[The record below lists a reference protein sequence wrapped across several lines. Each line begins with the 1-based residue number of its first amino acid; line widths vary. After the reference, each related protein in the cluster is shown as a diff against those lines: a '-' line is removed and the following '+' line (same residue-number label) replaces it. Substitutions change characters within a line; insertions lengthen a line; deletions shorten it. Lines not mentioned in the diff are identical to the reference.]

1 MGEWVQVAD
10 LAELARRK
18 RKLVMVGGE
27 DIALFLIDGQVY
39 ALRDTCIHKQR
50 SLSKGVVLRGRV
62 ICPGHQW
69 AFDPATGQVDDQ
81 EQCQPTY
88 DVLVENDKV
97 YVGPARR
104 LGGTGRATGGE
115 GQYELSPSPAQP

>member
-18 RKLVMVGGE
+18 RKLVAVDGE
-27 DIALFLIDGQVY
+27 NIALFMIDGAVY
-39 ALRDTCIHKQR
+39 ALHDVCVHKQR
-50 SLSKGVVLRGRV
+50 SLSKGAVLRGRV

-69 AFDPATGQVDDQ
+69 SFDPATGWEQ
-81 EQCQPTY
+81 EQQECQPTY

-97 YVGPARR
+97 YVNPVRR
-104 LGGTGRATGGE
+104 LRQAGRQAG
-115 GQYELSPSPAQP
+115 P